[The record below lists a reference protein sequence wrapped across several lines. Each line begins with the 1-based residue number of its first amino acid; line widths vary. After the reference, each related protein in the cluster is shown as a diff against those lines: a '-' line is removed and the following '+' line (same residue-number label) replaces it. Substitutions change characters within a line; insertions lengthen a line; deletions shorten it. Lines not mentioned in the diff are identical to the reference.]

1 MRNLIEF
8 ILLHIVQNPD
18 AVKVVEEEVDGRFIF
33 TISVHPDDVG
43 RVIGRNGRTIE
54 AIRSLAK
61 VRAMK
66 DGIAVQIKVASDDDR
81 KNEAEAP
88 EVSETEAV

>member
-18 AVKVVEEEVDGRFIF
+18 DVAVAEEEVDGRFIY

-43 RVIGRNGRTIE
+43 RVIGRNGRTID

-66 DGIAVQIKVASDDDR
+66 DGLAVQVKVASEPISEPI
-81 KNEAEAP
+81 NEPVDEIVAAE
-88 EVSETEAV
+88 

>member
-8 ILLHIVQNPD
+8 ILLHIVENPD
-18 AVKVVEEEVDGRFIF
+18 EVKVTEEEVDGRFIYSV
-33 TISVHPDDVG
+33 SVHPDDVG
-43 RVIGRNGRTIE
+43 RVIGRNGRTID

-66 DGIAVQIKVASDDDR
+66 DGIAVQVRVD
-81 KNEAEAP
+81 
-88 EVSETEAV
+88 SE

>member
-8 ILLHIVQNPD
+8 ILLHIVQHPD
-18 AVKVVEEEVDGRFIF
+18 EVKVTEEEVEGRFIY
-33 TISVHPDDVG
+33 TISVHTEDVG
-43 RVIGRNGRTIE
+43 RVIGRNGRTID

-66 DGIAVQIKVASDDDR
+66 DGIAVQVKVAS
-81 KNEAEAP
+81 E
-88 EVSETEAV
+88 

>member
-8 ILLHIVQNPD
+8 ILLHIVQFPD
-18 AVKVVEEEVDGRFIF
+18 EVKVTEEESEGRFTY

-43 RVIGRNGRTIE
+43 RVIGRNGRTID
-54 AIRSLAK
+54 AIRSLSK

-66 DGIAVQIKVASDDDR
+66 DGVAVQVKVAS
-81 KNEAEAP
+81 E
-88 EVSETEAV
+88 